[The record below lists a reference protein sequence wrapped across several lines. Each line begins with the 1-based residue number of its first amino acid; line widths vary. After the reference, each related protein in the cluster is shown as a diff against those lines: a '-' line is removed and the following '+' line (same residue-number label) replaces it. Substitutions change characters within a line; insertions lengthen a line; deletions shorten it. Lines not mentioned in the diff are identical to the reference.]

1 MPDGSGPLMWFVN
14 IETLN
19 SASPDLS
26 TIKVDKYLDSTA
38 WGTAMSISHHIY
50 DPTGQY
56 IMVTEYGIGAA
67 GGLNGQL
74 LFLNADTNLVEKQ
87 IPMPPRAHSLAYP
100 GNNR

>member
-1 MPDGSGPLMWFVN
+1 MWFVN

-19 SASPDLS
+19 TATPDLS
-26 TIKVDKYLDSTA
+26 TITVDKYLDSTA
-38 WGTAMSISHHIY
+38 WGPAMSISHHIY

-56 IMVTEYGIGAA
+56 IMVTLYGIGPAA
-67 GGLNGQL
+67 GDDGAL

-100 GNNR
+100 GFNR